1 MGLFRRKHNGILS
14 DGYIWMIMAGLL
26 FYFGRVTQS
35 DARLLEKIYPASIN
49 RYVIR
54 FLSNLTGIFP
64 FSVGEFFLYFHVVL
78 AAILIIKLIR
88 KIFEGGFFGLLY
100 QIISY
105 AALLYVVFML
115 VFGLNYNRVSVR
127 ETLGLTETYY
137 GVSELVSMNKA
148 LIEKANSLRS
158 EVEENGE
165 GVFIYEGSSNALMGN
180 AAEGYDKLG
189 AEFPVFNGEYGIA
202 KGILMSE
209 AMNYTGITG
218 VFMPYTGEANVN
230 VKGPDLLFPATV
242 LHEMAHQRGIAF
254 EDEANY
260 MAYLTSTYHSD
271 ADYRYSGT
279 ILALMNSMNALYKEN
294 KDLHAKLYATYAEG
308 VRRDLAAYN
317 EFYKPY
323 EGEVEKAATKVN
335 DTYLKG
341 NGQVSGVKSYGEMVD
356 LLLEQFM
363 QKGSI

>member
-14 DGYIWMIMAGLL
+14 DGYIWVMMAGLL
-26 FYFGRVTQS
+26 YYFGRLTIN
-35 DARLLEKIYPASIN
+35 DAHLLEKIYPAGIN
-49 RYVIR
+49 RYIIK

-78 AAILIIKLIR
+78 AAILIITLIR
-88 KIFEGGFFGLLY
+88 RIFEGGFFALLY
-100 QIISY
+100 RIISY

-115 VFGLNYNRVSVR
+115 VFGLNYNRASVR

-137 GVSELVSMNKA
+137 GESELVSMNKA

-158 EVEENGE
+158 EVVENGK
-165 GVFIYEGSSNALMGN
+165 GVFIYEGSSNSIIGN
-180 AAEGYDKLG
+180 AHEGYDKLSQD
-189 AEFPVFNGEYGIA
+189 FPVFKGEYGSA

-209 AMNYTGITG
+209 PMNYTGITG

-260 MAYLTSTYHSD
+260 MAYLTSSYHSD
-271 ADYRYSGT
+271 ADVRYSGT
-279 ILALMNSMNALYKEN
+279 ILALMNGMNALYKEN
-294 KDLHAKLYATYAEG
+294 KDLHVKLYATYSEG
-308 VRRDLAAYN
+308 VKRDLAAYN

-323 EGEVEKAATKVN
+323 EGEAEKAATKLN

-341 NGQVSGVKSYGEMVD
+341 NGQISGVKSYGEMVD

>member
-14 DGYIWMIMAGLL
+14 DGYIWVIMAGLL
-26 FYFGRVTQS
+26 YYFGRVTQTDS
-35 DARLLEKIYPASIN
+35 LLLEKIYPATIN
-49 RYVIR
+49 RTIIR

-64 FSVGEFFLYFHVVL
+64 FSVGEFFLYFNVIL
-78 AAILIIKLIR
+78 AVILLVKLIR
-88 KIFEGGFFGLLY
+88 GVFEGGFFSLLY
-100 QIISY
+100 RIISY

-127 ETLGLTETYY
+127 ETLGLTKTYY
-137 GVSELVSMNKA
+137 GEKELVQMNKV
-148 LIEKANSLRS
+148 LIEKANSLRK
-158 EVEENGE
+158 EVEENGD
-165 GVFIYEGSSNALMGN
+165 GVFIYEGSSNSLMGN
-180 AAEGYDKLG
+180 AAEGYDKLS
-189 AEFPVFNGEYGIA
+189 ADFPVFKGDYGVA

-230 VKGPDLLFPATV
+230 IKGPDLLFPATV

-271 ADYRYSGT
+271 VDYRYSGT

-294 KDLHAKLYATYAEG
+294 KDLHAKLYGTYSEG
-308 VRRDLAAYN
+308 VRRDLSAYN

-356 LLLEQFM
+356 LLLEQFI

>member
-26 FYFGRVTQS
+26 YYFGRMTQT

-49 RYVIR
+49 RYIIR

-64 FSVGEFFLYFHVVL
+64 FSVGEFFVYFHVVL
-78 AAILIIKLIR
+78 AVILLITLIR
-88 KIFEGGFFGLLY
+88 RIFDGGFIALLY
-100 QIISY
+100 RIIAY

-115 VFGLNYNRVSVR
+115 VFGLNYNRASVR
-127 ETLGLTETYY
+127 EALGLTETYY
-137 GVSELVSMNKA
+137 GENELVSMNKA
-148 LIEKANSLRS
+148 LIEKANNLRN
-158 EVEENGE
+158 EVEENSQ
-165 GVFIYEGSSNALMGN
+165 GVFIYDGSSNSLIGIAH
-180 AAEGYDKLG
+180 EGYDKLSQ
-189 AEFPVFNGEYGIA
+189 EFPVFKGDYGAA

-209 AMNYTGITG
+209 PMNYTGITG

-230 VKGPDLLFPATV
+230 VKGPDLLFPATI

-260 MAYLTSTYHSD
+260 LAYLSSSYHSD
-271 ADYRYSGT
+271 ADFKYSGT
-279 ILALMNSMNALYKEN
+279 ILALMNGMNALYKEN
-294 KDLHAKLYATYAEG
+294 KDLHAKLYETYSEG
-308 VRRDLAAYN
+308 VRRDLVAYN

>member
-26 FYFGRVTQS
+26 YYFGRLTMN
-35 DARLLEKIYPASIN
+35 DARLLERIYPASIN
-49 RYVIR
+49 RYIIR

-64 FSVGEFFLYFHVVL
+64 FSVGEFFVYLHVIL
-78 AAILIIKLIR
+78 AVILVITLIR
-88 KIFEGGFFGLLY
+88 RIFEGGFFGLLY
-100 QIISY
+100 RIISY

-115 VFGLNYNRVSVR
+115 VFGLNYNRASVR

-137 GVSELVSMNKA
+137 GESELAQMNKA
-148 LIEKANSLRS
+148 LIEKANNLRS

-165 GVFIYEGSSNALMGN
+165 GVFIYDGSSNSIMGN
-180 AAEGYDKLG
+180 AHEGYDNLSQ
-189 AEFPVFNGEYGIA
+189 EFPVFKGDYGVA
-202 KGILMSE
+202 KGILLSQP
-209 AMNYTGITG
+209 MNYTGITG
-218 VFMPYTGEANVN
+218 IFMPYTGEANVN

-242 LHEMAHQRGIAF
+242 LHEMAHQRGVAF

-260 MAYLTSTYHSD
+260 MAYLTSAYHSD
-271 ADYRYSGT
+271 ADFRYSGT
-279 ILALMNSMNALYKEN
+279 ILALMNGMNALYKEN
-294 KDLHAKLYATYAEG
+294 KDLHAKLYETYSAG
-308 VRRDLAAYN
+308 VKRDLAAYN

>member
-26 FYFGRVTQS
+26 FYFGRVTQT

-100 QIISY
+100 WIISY

-137 GVSELVSMNKA
+137 GESELVSMNKA

-158 EVEENGE
+158 EVEENGD

-189 AEFPVFNGEYGIA
+189 AEFPVFKGEYGIA